1 MKLEK
6 RAVKRVAARFQ
17 YDIREASGSAA
28 ELGIRRAGLHLE
40 LLNRI
45 HRRKHHRAECVV
57 ILGVVYAL
65 DQNTV
70 PIVGGPD
77 AVNAALLTPRRVV
90 PDRLLE
96 SRSKEGTA
104 PGDRK
109 IKDAKLRAFSGRSAT
124 ARSVRTFPKVEVS
137 DSSGAADASTVIF
150 SATSPTSSRMSAE
163 TLSLTSTRTFRTLL
177 LNPET

>member
-6 RAVKRVAARFQ
+6 RAVKRVAAGFQ
-17 YDIREASGSAA
+17 YHIREASGSAA

-45 HRRKHHRAECVV
+45 HRRKHHRAECIV

-77 AVNAALLTPRRVV
+77 AVNGGVAHAPPRRTRQAARIAV
-90 PDRLLE
+90 
-96 SRSKEGTA
+96 EGGHGA
-104 PGDRK
+104 RRQEDQGREV
-109 IKDAKLRAFSGRSAT
+109 ARVQRQVRHRAFGT
-124 ARSVRTFPKVEVS
+124 HVS
-137 DSSGAADASTVIF
+137 
-150 SATSPTSSRMSAE
+150 
-163 TLSLTSTRTFRTLL
+163 
-177 LNPET
+177 